1 MIDFQVFQGP
11 GNRIVA
17 VSTQPVGEH
26 WIVKD
31 GTQGTRLRISQ
42 WPLTK
47 YPTLDALKSAFLSPQ
62 YTHLYTG
69 HVDTHGNSASVS
81 TKSVIFWEIRGAA
94 VESLRRDL
102 VLLADELAELGSTV
116 RVSDDAI
123 GLVLCGSAWKFGVT
137 AKPQHHCIAAQD
149 GNGAG
154 TLLLA
159 QAPELLALLCALSSN
174 HPFAFADRDGKAV
187 SVKQVLELGSRFVPT
202 ALVPFI
208 KKRGNAPLSFYV
220 KTVGRPQV
228 LF

>member
-26 WIVKD
+26 WTVKD

-102 VLLADELAELGSTV
+102 VLLAEELAELGSTV

>member
-26 WIVKD
+26 WTVKD

-69 HVDTHGNSASVS
+69 HVDTHGDSASVS

>member
-26 WIVKD
+26 WTVKD

-102 VLLADELAELGSTV
+102 VLLADELAEVGSTV

>member
-26 WIVKD
+26 WTVKD

-81 TKSVIFWEIRGAA
+81 TKSVIFWQIRGAA

>member
-1 MIDFQVFQGP
+1 VIDFQVYQGP

-31 GTQGTRLRISQ
+31 GTQGSRLRISQ
-42 WPLTK
+42 WPLNK
-47 YPTLDALKSAFLSPQ
+47 YPTLDALKSALLSPQ
-62 YTHLYTG
+62 YTHRYTG
-69 HVDTHGNSASVS
+69 RVDTHGNSASVS
-81 TKSVIFWEIRGAA
+81 TESVIFWEIRGAA

-102 VLLADELAELGSTV
+102 VLLAEELAESGVPV

-123 GLVLCGSAWKFGVT
+123 GLVLSGSAWKFGVT
-137 AKPQHHCIAAQD
+137 AKPQQNCIAAQD

-154 TLLLA
+154 TLVLS
-159 QAPELLALLCALSSN
+159 QAPELLALLCALAAY
-174 HPFAFADRDGKAV
+174 HPFAFADRDGQAV
-187 SVKQVLELGSRFVPT
+187 SVRQVLELGARFVPT
-202 ALVPFI
+202 ALAPFI

>member
-26 WIVKD
+26 WTVKD

-220 KTVGRPQV
+220 KAVGRPQV
-228 LF
+228 LV

>member
-11 GNRIVA
+11 GNA

-26 WIVKD
+26 WTVKD

>member
-1 MIDFQVFQGP
+1 MPPYRPFVQRSP
-11 GNRIVA
+11 SRRPS
-17 VSTQPVGEH
+17 ST
-26 WIVKD
+26 
-31 GTQGTRLRISQ
+31 
-42 WPLTK
+42 
-47 YPTLDALKSAFLSPQ
+47 
-62 YTHLYTG
+62 
-69 HVDTHGNSASVS
+69 
-81 TKSVIFWEIRGAA
+81 GAA

>member
-26 WIVKD
+26 WTVKD

-220 KTVGRPQV
+220 NTVGRPQV

>member
-26 WIVKD
+26 WTVKD

-94 VESLRRDL
+94 VESLRRAI
-102 VLLADELAELGSTV
+102 VLLADELAEIGSKI
-116 RVSDDAI
+116 RVSEDAI

>member
-26 WIVKD
+26 WTVKD

-137 AKPQHHCIAAQD
+137 AKPQHHCIAAQE

>member
-26 WIVKD
+26 WTVKD

-102 VLLADELAELGSTV
+102 VLLADELAELGSTI

>member
-17 VSTQPVGEH
+17 VRTQPVGEH
-26 WIVKD
+26 WTVKD

>member
-26 WIVKD
+26 WTVKD

-174 HPFAFADRDGKAV
+174 HPFAFAGRDGKAV

>member
-26 WIVKD
+26 WTVKD

-102 VLLADELAELGSTV
+102 VLLADELAELGSMV

>member
-26 WIVKD
+26 WTVKD

>member
-26 WIVKD
+26 WTVKD

-187 SVKQVLELGSRFVPT
+187 SVKQVLELGSRFVPA

>member
-11 GNRIVA
+11 GTRLVA

-26 WIVKD
+26 WTVKD

>member
-1 MIDFQVFQGP
+1 MIGFQVFQGP

-26 WIVKD
+26 WTVKD

>member
-1 MIDFQVFQGP
+1 MIDFQGFQGP

-26 WIVKD
+26 WTVKD

>member
-26 WIVKD
+26 WTVKD

-47 YPTLDALKSAFLSPQ
+47 YPTLDALKGAFLSPQ

>member
-42 WPLTK
+42 WPITK
-47 YPTLDALKSAFLSPQ
+47 YPTLDALKSAFLPPQ
-62 YTHLYTG
+62 YTHLYSG
-69 HVDTHGNSASVS
+69 RVDTHGNSTSVS
-81 TKSVIFWEIRGAA
+81 TEAVIFWEIRGAA
-94 VESLRRDL
+94 VESLRRDIAE
-102 VLLADELAELGSTV
+102 LADELAELGVMV
-116 RVSDDAI
+116 RFSDDAI
-123 GLVLCGSAWKFGVT
+123 GLVLSGSTWKFGVT
-137 AKPQHHCIAAQD
+137 AKPQHNCIAAQD

-154 TLLLA
+154 TLVLS
-159 QAPELLALLCALSSN
+159 QAPELLTLLCALSAS
-174 HPFAFADRDGKAV
+174 HPFAFSDRDGKLI
-187 SVKQVLELGSRFVPT
+187 SVREVLELGARFVPSSL
-202 ALVPFI
+202 APFV

>member
-26 WIVKD
+26 WTVKD

-159 QAPELLALLCALSSN
+159 QAPELLALYPRNENA
-174 HPFAFADRDGKAV
+174 ADVTFDRAR
-187 SVKQVLELGSRFVPT
+187 L
-202 ALVPFI
+202 
-208 KKRGNAPLSFYV
+208 
-220 KTVGRPQV
+220 
-228 LF
+228 